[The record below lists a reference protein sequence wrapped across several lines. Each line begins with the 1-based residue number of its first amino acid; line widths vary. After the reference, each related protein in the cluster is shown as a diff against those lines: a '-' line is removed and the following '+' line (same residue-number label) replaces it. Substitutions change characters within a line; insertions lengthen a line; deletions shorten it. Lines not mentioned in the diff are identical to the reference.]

1 MGRARANS
9 DIASV
14 ERVGSGLTE
23 LSKSPGPYEV
33 LITPLG
39 SSRLILASA
48 WHLHPSGS
56 RQEELGGARR
66 SQEKLMSKEELGGA
80 RRSQ

>member
-33 LITPLG
+33 LITP
-39 SSRLILASA
+39 
-48 WHLHPSGS
+48 SGS
-56 RQEELGGARR
+56 PGTSILLVRAGLEASGCAEANFLEFHGTR
-66 SQEKLMSKEELGGA
+66 K
-80 RRSQ
+80 